1 MRYVWTLRMKLQASA
16 CLNSVKRSTKSTL
29 KESTEEAKSMM
40 SNLKGLKDQ
49 QMKKC
54 SSKLQRSLSNTKGLL

>member
-1 MRYVWTLRMKLQASA
+1 MHYVWILRMKLQTSA
-16 CLNSVKRSTKSTL
+16 CLNSAKRSTLSTL
-29 KESTEEAKSMM
+29 RELTEEAKSMM

-54 SSKLQRSLSNTKGLL
+54 SSRLQRSLSNTKGLL